1 MDRKGSSMTV
11 ETKRFSIS
19 ITFLLAVL
27 MVARFSCIALSN
39 FPLMSMKFVFV
50 YGIMFLG
57 VFSLE
62 NNRISKHEFIC
73 FSFLMMYVFVVFMK
87 TVFNTGNLFNTEA
100 FNAYVLLFLF
110 FIYMYIKR
118 ISIKNKKRIFIVAII
133 GFTFTYL
140 YSIKW
145 LSVDPNLSRKAA
157 ANIKAKQGVDTLNA
171 IGGFDTV
178 YGSILVIIILLFL
191 YKLLSSKWKKIVCCF
206 LIISSIIFVLMASYG
221 TAIVLLVIALSL
233 WTMQTNRVFGGIM
246 LGILILVAVNHVEM
260 GAMISRW
267 SQKIDYSDM
276 LSQKMN
282 EIGFILQTGEAAGTL
297 AGNEGRLARM
307 GWSVETFLK
316 YPIFGAYGKS
326 NALIGYHSELVDSLA
341 KFGVL
346 GFIPLI
352 MFFLCFF
359 KDIYSGLKTAEGKRC
374 CVLVGIMYIAIALLN
389 PALYTQQVLP
399 IFILLPICESFTL
412 KNKGKG

>member
-1 MDRKGSSMTV
+1 MARKGSSMTV

-19 ITFLLAVL
+19 ISLLLAVL

-57 VFSLE
+57 AFVLE

-73 FSFLMMYVFVVFMK
+73 FGFLFTYVFIVFMK
-87 TVFNTGNLFNTEA
+87 TVLDMGNLFNTEA

-118 ISIKNKKRIFIVAII
+118 ISIKNKKRIFAVAIV
-133 GFTFTYL
+133 GFAFTYL

-157 ANIKAKQGVDTLNA
+157 ANIKAGQGVDTLNA

-178 YGSILVIIILLFL
+178 YGSVLVVIILLFL
-191 YKLLSSKWKKIVCCF
+191 YKLLSNKWKKVVCCF
-206 LIISSIIFVLMASYG
+206 LIISSIVFIIMASYG

-233 WTMQTNRVFGGIM
+233 WMMQTNRVLGGVM
-246 LGILILVAVNHVEM
+246 LGLFILVAVNHVDM
-260 GAMISRW
+260 GAMIRQW

-276 LSQKMN
+276 LAQKMN
-282 EIGFILQTGEAAGTL
+282 EIGYILQTGEAAGTL
-297 AGNEGRLARM
+297 AGDEGRLARM

-316 YPIFGAYGKS
+316 YPIVGAYG
-326 NALIGYHSELVDSLA
+326 
-341 KFGVL
+341 
-346 GFIPLI
+346 
-352 MFFLCFF
+352 
-359 KDIYSGLKTAEGKRC
+359 
-374 CVLVGIMYIAIALLN
+374 
-389 PALYTQQVLP
+389 
-399 IFILLPICESFTL
+399 
-412 KNKGKG
+412 

>member
-1 MDRKGSSMTV
+1 MAVR
-11 ETKRFSIS
+11 TKRFSIS
-19 ITFLLAVL
+19 ISLLLAVL

-39 FPLMSMKFVFV
+39 FPFMSMKFVFV
-50 YGIMFLG
+50 YGVMFLG
-57 VFSLE
+57 IFFFE

-73 FSFLMMYVFVVFMK
+73 LFFLLTYMIVAFMK

-118 ISIKNKKRIFIVAII
+118 GSIKIKEQIFTVAII
-133 GFTFTYL
+133 GFAFTYL

-157 ANIKAKQGVDTLNA
+157 ANIKAEQGVDTLNA

-191 YKLLSSKWKKIVCCF
+191 YKLLFSKWKKIVCCF
-206 LIISSIIFVLMASYG
+206 LIISSIVFILMASYG

-233 WTMQTNRVFGGIM
+233 WMMQTNRVFGGIM
-246 LGILILVAVNHVEM
+246 LGIFILVAVNHVEM
-260 GAMISRW
+260 GAMISQW

-282 EIGFILQTGEAAGTL
+282 EIGVILQTGEVAGTL
-297 AGNEGRLARM
+297 AGDEGRLARM

-326 NALIGYHSELVDSLA
+326 NALIGYHSELVDLLA
-341 KFGVL
+341 KFGAF

-352 MFFLCFF
+352 IFFVCFF
-359 KDIYSGLKTAEGKRC
+359 KDIYSGLETAEGKRC
-374 CVLVGIMYIAIALLN
+374 CILVGIMYIVIAILN

-412 KNKGKG
+412 KNNEKG

>member
-1 MDRKGSSMTV
+1 MARKGSSMEV

-19 ITFLLAVL
+19 LSFLLAVL
-27 MVARFSCIALSN
+27 MIARFSCIALSN
-39 FPLMSMKFVFV
+39 FPLMSMKFIFL

-57 VFSLE
+57 VFFLE
-62 NNRISKHEFIC
+62 NNRISKREFIC
-73 FSFLMMYVFVVFMK
+73 FCLLLIYVFVVFMK
-87 TVFNTGNLFNTEA
+87 TAFNTGNLFNTEA

-110 FIYMYIKR
+110 YIYMYIKR
-118 ISIKNKKRIFIVAII
+118 ISIENKMRIFTVAII

-157 ANIKAKQGVDTLNA
+157 ANIKSEQGVDTLNA

-178 YGSILVIIILLFL
+178 YGSVLVVIILLFL
-191 YKLLSSKWKKIVCCF
+191 YKLLSRKWKKLVCCF
-206 LIISSIIFVLMASYG
+206 LIISSIVFIIMASYG

-233 WTMQTNRVFGGIM
+233 WTMQTNRVLGGIM
-246 LGILILVAVNHVEM
+246 LGIFILVAVNHVEM
-260 GAMISRW
+260 GAMISHW

-297 AGNEGRLARM
+297 AGDEGRFARM

-316 YPIFGAYGKS
+316 YPIFGAYGK
-326 NALIGYHSELVDSLA
+326 NDALIGYHSELVDSLA
-341 KFGVL
+341 KFGVF

-352 MFFLCFF
+352 MFFIYFF
-359 KDIYSGLKTAEGKRC
+359 KDIYSGLETVEGKRC
-374 CVLVGIMYIAIALLN
+374 CILVGIMYIVIAILN

-399 IFILLPICESFTL
+399 LFILLPICESFTL
-412 KNKGKG
+412 KNKEKG

>member
-1 MDRKGSSMTV
+1 MTV

-19 ITFLLAVL
+19 ISLLLAVL

-57 VFSLE
+57 AFVLE

-73 FSFLMMYVFVVFMK
+73 FGFLFTYVFIVFMK
-87 TVFNTGNLFNTEA
+87 TVLDMGNLFNTEA

-118 ISIKNKKRIFIVAII
+118 ISIKNKKRIFAVAIV
-133 GFTFTYL
+133 GFAFTYL

-157 ANIKAKQGVDTLNA
+157 ANIKAGQGVDTLNA

-178 YGSILVIIILLFL
+178 YGSVLVVIILLFL
-191 YKLLSSKWKKIVCCF
+191 YKLLSNKWKKVVCCF
-206 LIISSIIFVLMASYG
+206 LIISSIVFIIMASYG

-233 WTMQTNRVFGGIM
+233 WMMQTNRVLGGVM
-246 LGILILVAVNHVEM
+246 LGLFILVAVNHVDM
-260 GAMISRW
+260 GAMIRQW

-276 LSQKMN
+276 LAQKMN
-282 EIGFILQTGEAAGTL
+282 EIGYILQTGEAAGTL
-297 AGNEGRLARM
+297 AGDEGRLARM

-326 NALIGYHSELVDSLA
+326 NALIGYHSELFDSLA
-341 KFGVL
+341 KFGVV
-346 GFIPLI
+346 GFIPLF
-352 MFFLCFF
+352 MFFVYFF
-359 KDIYSGLKTAEGKRC
+359 KDIYSGLKTVEGKRC
-374 CVLVGIMYIAIALLN
+374 CILVGIIYVVIAILN
-389 PALYTQQVLP
+389 PSLYTQQVLP
-399 IFILLPICESFTL
+399 LFILLPICESFTL
-412 KNKGKG
+412 KNKEKG